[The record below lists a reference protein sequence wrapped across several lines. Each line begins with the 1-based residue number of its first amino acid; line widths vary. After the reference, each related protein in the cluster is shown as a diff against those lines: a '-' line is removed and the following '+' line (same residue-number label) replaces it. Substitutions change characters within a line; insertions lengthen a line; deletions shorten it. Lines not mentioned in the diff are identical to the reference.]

1 MLLVRVCAGMFTK
14 PVASTVLSLGRS
26 IVWGLHSSFGDGDSS
41 SDPEEAHVTW
51 PLATGMERLGTSWA
65 GPAARRGRG
74 GHQTYGWDLAEATA
88 VV

>member
-1 MLLVRVCAGMFTK
+1 MFTK

-51 PLATGMERLGTSWA
+51 PLATGMERLGTS
-65 GPAARRGRG
+65 
-74 GHQTYGWDLAEATA
+74 
-88 VV
+88 